1 MDQAQV
7 ADVLHTLQHHAATHT
22 LMDQAQVA
30 DVLHT
35 LQHHAV
41 ISMGLVLYALHT
53 EHKHAVLHMALM
65 SVVYKP

>member
-1 MDQAQV
+1 MGQTQAV
-7 ADVLHTLQHHAATHT
+7 GVLHILRLHAATNT
-22 LMDQAQVA
+22 IMEQAQVA

-53 EHKHAVLHMALM
+53 EHKHAVLHTELM